1 VPPPTL
7 VPYSRKLSCAQ
18 FLESPPVTGQPAQ
31 PTPAPA
37 PAAPPAPP
45 KKRRRIWRILAIAAA
60 VLTVVL
66 VGVRLALPS
75 IVRWQVNQILNQSPL
90 YSGKIDD
97 IQISLWRGAYSIQG
111 VSISK
116 TTGNI
121 PVPLFTAKT
130 VDLALQWD
138 ALLSGSLVGRVTIL
152 EPEINFVDAP
162 DISSAQGGAQGPWLT
177 MIRELFPLRIN
188 SCRIVDGTVRFHAFH
203 KTPPVDLH
211 ASSVNI
217 NIENLTNISNEVTP
231 MVTTVQ
237 ASGLVM
243 NHAKFEFRM
252 QLDPFSYY
260 PTFQL
265 AFRLLA
271 LDVTKI
277 NDLTRAY
284 GMFDYEQGW
293 FDLVVDL
300 ECSEG
305 QLSGYIK
312 PLFRNVRI
320 LSLDKDIKEDNVIE
334 FFWEALLGGV
344 TAILTNQSRD
354 QFGTKIPIEGSILQ
368 PQPLI
373 LETLGNILRNA
384 FVRAYLPRLSPR
396 NVHTQI
402 QQTMVVQDEFI
413 QFKPGSALDPAKPD
427 DDFQPSSSL
436 NSP

>member
-1 VPPPTL
+1 MAGDQT
-7 VPYSRKLSCAQ
+7 
-18 FLESPPVTGQPAQ
+18 QPI
-31 PTPAPA
+31 
-37 PAAPPAPP
+37 PAASPASPP
-45 KKRRRIWRILAIAAA
+45 KKRRKIWRVLLITFAAILL
-60 VLTVVL
+60 VLI
-66 VGVRLALPS
+66 GVRLTLPS
-75 IVRWQVNQILNQSPL
+75 IIRWQVNEVLNQSPL
-90 YSGKIDD
+90 YSGKIQE
-97 IQISLWRGAYSIQG
+97 IHINLWRGAYSIQG
-111 VSISK
+111 VTITK

-138 ALLSGSLVGRVTIL
+138 ALLSGAFVGRVTIY

-162 DISSAQGGAQGPWLT
+162 DVSSAQGGAQGPWLT
-177 MIRELFPLRIN
+177 MMRELFPLRIN

-203 KTPPVDLH
+203 KNPPVDIY
-211 ASSVNI
+211 ASNVSI
-217 NIENLTNISNEVTP
+217 DIENLTNISNDIAP
-231 MVTTVQ
+231 LVTTV
-237 ASGLVM
+237 AATGVVM

-252 QLDPFSYY
+252 ELDPFSYY

-293 FDLVVDL
+293 FDLVIDL
-300 ECSEG
+300 DCSEG

-320 LSLDKDIKEDNVIE
+320 LSLDKDIAEDNVIE

-373 LETLGNILRNA
+373 LETLGNVFRNA
-384 FVRAYLPRLSPR
+384 FIRAYLPRLTPR
-396 NVHTQI
+396 NAHTQI
-402 QQTMVVQDEFI
+402 QQTTTVQDEFV
-413 QFKPGSALDPAKPD
+413 QFKPGAALDPAAPD
-427 DDFQPSSSL
+427 DDFKPSSSPQ
-436 NSP
+436 SK